1 MRDKKFAILLIMA
14 LVLLAGMAA
23 VGPNTAI
30 FKAILVQNDAAIGQD
45 LAVGNNL
52 TIAGAQDVTGYVSY
66 GPLDLRPIG
75 NPSNGKIIM
84 MGVTSAKVQSATV
97 VPTVQGIATVTAFG
111 CAPDD
116 AAFAGAWDC
125 RAAMGA
131 TNNVTFTLYNVGATP
146 VPTAAY
152 DEIRYWVSG
161 N

>member
-1 MRDKKFAILLIMA
+1 MKKLTFVMVLAM
-14 LVLLAGMAA
+14 VLLVGVAA
-23 VGPNTAI
+23 IGPNTAI

-52 TIAGAQDVTGYVSY
+52 TVAGAQDVTGYVSY

-84 MGVTSAKVQSATV
+84 MGVTSAKAQSATV

-116 AAFAGAWDC
+116 AAFSGVEERDLDGAGAGVDAGEK
-125 RAAMGA
+125 RF
-131 TNNVTFTLYNVGATP
+131 VHVGFVA
-146 VPTAAY
+146 
-152 DEIRYWVSG
+152 G
-161 N
+161 C

>member
-1 MRDKKFAILLIMA
+1 MKKLTFVMVLAM
-14 LVLLAGMAA
+14 VLLVGVAA
-23 VGPNTAI
+23 IGPNTAI

-52 TIAGAQDVTGYVSY
+52 TVAGAQDVTGYVSY

-84 MGVTSAKVQSATV
+84 MGVTSAKAQSATV

-116 AAFAGAWDC
+116 AAFSGAWDC

-131 TNNVTFTLYNVGATP
+131 TNNITFTLYEVDATP
-146 VPTAAY
+146 VPTAAW